1 VPETVRTDAPAGP
14 CDLGAADLAAVV
26 AAREL
31 HPVEIVEAHVAAIDA
46 APHLNAVIT
55 TCADAALDRARGRL
69 DGPLAGVPLLV
80 KDILDTAGVRTTYG
94 SALFRDHV
102 PDATAV
108 AVKRAEEAGAIVIG
122 KANLH
127 EFAWGTTSQNPH
139 YGTVQNP
146 ARPGRIA
153 GGSSGGNAA
162 ALAARLCALGLGTDT
177 GGSAR
182 GPSACCATVGYKP
195 PLGTVPTDGCFPLAP
210 SFDTVAPM
218 ARSVADTVLLYTV
231 MARRD
236 PVRAE
241 ARGLTIG
248 VLTRPPTVS
257 SAGPALSQTAAQ
269 RGRLVAEAE
278 RFEAL
283 GATIVEVVLPE
294 PEGDLIPAIL
304 AEAATTHRELYPAQ
318 RDQYGADTQEKLDRA
333 GSVTAAAA
341 EESRGA
347 IRAWRSRAS
356 TEPAVDLILCPVLGG
371 EVPGVDAFEQ
381 DVRGVLLAYT
391 RPFNLL
397 DWPAIAI
404 GDLQLA
410 GREETRLLRAA
421 LAWEQAYGPPAIEDE
436 PSRDA

>member
-1 VPETVRTDAPAGP
+1 VPETVGP
-14 CDLGAADLAAVV
+14 RATGGFGAADIAAAV
-26 AAREL
+26 AARDL
-31 HPVEIVEAHVAAIDA
+31 DPVEVVEAHLAAIEA
-46 APHLNAVIT
+46 APQLNAVIT
-55 TCADAALDRARGRL
+55 TCADAALDRARGHL

-94 SALFRDHV
+94 SALFSDHV
-102 PDATAV
+102 PVSTAAGV
-108 AVKRAEEAGAIVIG
+108 ERAEEAGAIVIG

-139 YGTVQNP
+139 YGAVQNP

-162 ALAARLCALGLGTDT
+162 ALAAGLCALGLGTDT

-182 GPSACCATVGYKP
+182 GPSACCNTVGYKP
-195 PLGTVPTDGCFPLAP
+195 PLGTVPTAGCFPLAP

-218 ARSVADTVLLYTV
+218 ARSVADTVLLYTAV
-231 MARRD
+231 ARRA

-248 VLTRPPTVS
+248 VLTRPPRLS
-257 SAGPALSQTAAQ
+257 PAVPAIEQTAAL
-269 RGRLVAEAE
+269 RGRLLIAAE

-283 GATIVEVVLPE
+283 GATVVEVVLPE
-294 PEGDLIPAIL
+294 PEGDLVPAVL
-304 AEAATTHRELYPAQ
+304 AEAAISHREHYPAQ
-318 RDQYGADTQEKLDRA
+318 RDRYGADTQAKLDLA

-341 EESRGA
+341 EEARAA
-347 IRAWRSRAS
+347 IRTWRERAR
-356 TEPAVDLILCPVLGG
+356 TEPAVDLVLGPVLGG
-371 EVPGVDAFEQ
+371 EVPSIDAHEQ
-381 DVRGVLLAYT
+381 DVRDVLLAYT
-391 RPFNLL
+391 RPFNFL

-410 GREETRLLRAA
+410 GRDETRLLGAA
-421 LAWEQAYGPPAIEDE
+421 LAWEQAYGPPATEDE
-436 PSRDA
+436 PSPDA